1 MVLRLVFGILAL
13 TFVPIGVIF
22 TVIGLTVDEV
32 DEGDPQAFVYI
43 GIPIL
48 AVGLGFAGAFFV
60 LWRKER
66 ARRARRR
73 AGLRAR
79 AEIVSANV
87 NWSVRV
93 NGKPALK
100 LTVRF
105 GTRPRAAPSSRAA
118 TTACAQATRSRS
130 STTRPSRRTSSPL
143 RSQALGAE
151 AEHTGRRALRH
162 QLVVRVPGPRGR

>member
-1 MVLRLVFGILAL
+1 MALRLVFGILAL
-13 TFVPIGVIF
+13 TFVPLGVVF
-22 TVIGLTVDEV
+22 TVIGLVADDVDRGSPE
-32 DEGDPQAFVYI
+32 AFLYS

-48 AVGLGFAGAFFV
+48 LAGLALGGAFLV

-79 AEIVSANV
+79 AEIVSADV

-93 NGKPALK
+93 NGRPALK

-105 GTRPRAAPSSRAA
+105 EPAGTVSGTFLAGGDYSLRTGDAIEVLYDPAEPANFEPASL
-118 TTACAQATRSRS
+118 TGV
-130 STTRPSRRTSSPL
+130 RR
-143 RSQALGAE
+143 
-151 AEHTGRRALRH
+151 
-162 QLVVRVPGPRGR
+162 

>member
-1 MVLRLVFGILAL
+1 MVLRLASGILAL
-13 TFVPIGVIF
+13 TFLPLGVIF

-32 DEGDPQAFVYI
+32 DEGDPEVFAYI

-48 AVGLGFAGAFFV
+48 VVGLGFAGAFLV

-79 AEIVSANV
+79 AEIVSADV
-87 NWSVRV
+87 NWKVRV
-93 NGKPALK
+93 NGRPALK

-105 GTRPRAAPSSRAA
+105 GD
-118 TTACAQATRSRS
+118 TTASGTFLAGGDLSV
-130 STTRPSRRTSSPL
+130 RTGDTIEVLYDP
-143 RSQALGAE
+143 AE
-151 AEHTGRRALRH
+151 PANFEPASLTS
-162 QLVVRVPGPRGR
+162 GPR

>member
-1 MVLRLVFGILAL
+1 VRIIPSVVLRLVFGILAL

-60 LWRKER
+60 LWRKDR

-79 AEIVSANV
+79 AEILSANV
-87 NWSVRV
+87 NRSVRV

-105 GTRPRAAPSSRAA
+105 GD
-118 TTACAQATRSRS
+118 TTASGTFLAGGDYSLRTGDTIEVLYDPAEPTNFEPASLTS
-130 STTRPSRRTSSPL
+130 ARR
-143 RSQALGAE
+143 
-151 AEHTGRRALRH
+151 
-162 QLVVRVPGPRGR
+162 

>member
-32 DEGDPQAFVYI
+32 DEGDPQVFAYI
-43 GIPIL
+43 GIPML
-48 AVGLGFAGAFFV
+48 VVGLGFAGAFFV
-60 LWRKER
+60 RWRKER

-79 AEIVSANV
+79 AEIVSADV

-105 GTRPRAAPSSRAA
+105 GD
-118 TTACAQATRSRS
+118 TTASGTFLAGGDFSLRTGDTIEVLYDPAEPSNFEPASLTSR
-130 STTRPSRRTSSPL
+130 
-143 RSQALGAE
+143 
-151 AEHTGRRALRH
+151 
-162 QLVVRVPGPRGR
+162 